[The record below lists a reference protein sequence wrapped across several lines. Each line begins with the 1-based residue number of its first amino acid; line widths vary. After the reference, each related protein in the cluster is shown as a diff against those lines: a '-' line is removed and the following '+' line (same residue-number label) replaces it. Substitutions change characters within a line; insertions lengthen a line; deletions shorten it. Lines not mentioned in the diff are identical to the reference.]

1 MNKKYLMLA
10 FALVALVIA
19 PKSVFAQ
26 KEDSLALIQ
35 LKTIDPNLLPY
46 FPRWAITEPN
56 LQLQIYQSFI
66 LDGRSKENLEMQ
78 NIRVTSAPIADPAN
92 PQYNIL
98 LIECGKEKLVSA
110 EIDAKMRKL
119 AVMISDPKRPYSYR
133 DIPPSAPPTQA
144 EIVAIVNYMDMPT
157 NVIHSFSL
165 SAFEQ
170 TLKMGNT
177 GFWLRSSVGTEGAGY
192 TFLSG
197 GEAKIVVQRPLYP
210 NDDVETQKA
219 IPNLLDFHIGMGYR
233 LGDTSNG
240 LLGFIPP
247 RKLNA
252 GPGGKGVFGFDMHA
266 PFHPQ
271 FGVSFHVEVPLA
283 GIDSS
288 KNIDAYSYSV
298 YYRDTTVGRNPI
310 TVVPILR
317 TTGQA
322 TMFYNWWLDPEKPE
336 NFFRFDLG
344 INYAEIQEVKRIQD
358 PKKFNLYYLV
368 QDPRRL
374 ILYHPTSVG
383 DWIYAKLE
391 YRSQGSYPFG
401 LSVQYS
407 NQILLSRCYL
417 PLLGQWL
424 YLDARYS
431 VPFRSKESQR
441 PFEENIFM
449 LSPVLRFNF

>member
-1 MNKKYLMLA
+1 MNKKYFILVV
-10 FALVALVIA
+10 ALVALVSF
-19 PKSVFAQ
+19 PKSIFAQ
-26 KEDSLALIQ
+26 KEDSLALIE
-35 LKTIDPNLLPY
+35 LKRIDPTLLPY
-46 FPRWAITEPN
+46 FPRWEITEPN

-66 LDGRSKENLEMQ
+66 LDGRPKENLEMQ
-78 NIRVTSAPIADPAN
+78 NIRITSAPIRDPQN

-98 LIECGKEKLVSA
+98 LIECGKEKLVAS
-110 EIDAKMRKL
+110 EVDAKMRKL
-119 AVMISDPKRPYSYR
+119 AIMITDPKRPYSYR
-133 DIPPSAPPTQA
+133 DIPPATPPTAAQVA
-144 EIVAIVNYMDMPT
+144 AIVNYMDMPT
-157 NVIHSFSL
+157 NVTHSFSL

-177 GFWLRSSVGTEGAGY
+177 GFWLRSSVGTEGSGY
-192 TFLSG
+192 TFLSA

-210 NDDVETQKA
+210 NDDPETKKA

-240 LLGFIPP
+240 LLSFIPA
-247 RKLNA
+247 RHLNA

-271 FGVSFHVEVPLA
+271 FGVSFHIEVPLA
-283 GIDSS
+283 TIDSS
-288 KNIDAYSYSV
+288 KNIDAYTYSV
-298 YYRDTTVGRNPI
+298 YNRPDATLRLDTI
-310 TVVPILR
+310 APILR

-322 TMFYNWWLDPEKPE
+322 TLFYNWWVDPEKPE

-344 INYAEIQEVKRIQD
+344 INYAEIKEAKRIYVAS
-358 PKKFNLYYLV
+358 KYLYYLLP
-368 QDPRRL
+368 DTRGGYP
-374 ILYHPTSVG
+374 LYHPTEVA
-383 DWIYAKLE
+383 DWIFAKVE

-401 LSVQYS
+401 LTVQYS

-417 PLLGQWL
+417 PLIGQWL

-431 VPFRSKESQR
+431 VPLRSKETAR

>member
-1 MNKKYLMLA
+1 MNKKYFLFA
-10 FALVALVIA
+10 FALVALICV
-19 PKSVFAQ
+19 PKSVYAQ
-26 KEDSLALIQ
+26 KEDSLALVE
-35 LKTIDPNLLPY
+35 LKTIDPNVLPY
-46 FPRWAITEPN
+46 VPHWAITEPN
-56 LQLQIYQSFI
+56 LQLQMYQSFI
-66 LDGRSKENLEMQ
+66 RDGRPKENLDMQ
-78 NIRVTSAPIADPAN
+78 NIRVTSAPVPDRAN
-92 PQYNIL
+92 PTYNIL
-98 LIECGKEKLVSA
+98 LIECGKEKLVAS
-110 EIDAKMRKL
+110 EIEAKMRKL

-157 NVIHSFSL
+157 NVTHSFSL

-170 TLKMGNT
+170 TLKVGNT

-192 TFLSG
+192 TFLSA

-210 NDDVETQKA
+210 NDDIETQKA
-219 IPNLLDFHIGMGYR
+219 IPNLLDFQIGMGYR

-240 LLGFIPP
+240 LLSFIPA
-247 RKLNA
+247 RHLNA

-271 FGVSFHVEVPLA
+271 FGVSFHVEVPLS

-288 KNIDAYSYSV
+288 RNIDAYTYSV
-298 YYRDTTVGRNPI
+298 YKRDTTPGRGPMTI
-310 TVVPILR
+310 APLLR

-322 TMFYNWWLDPEKPE
+322 TVFYNWWLDPEKPE

-344 INYAEIQEVKRIQD
+344 LGYAEIQEVKVIQD
-358 PKKFNLYYLV
+358 PKKFNLSYLV
-368 QDPRRL
+368 PNQKGL
-374 ILYHPTSVG
+374 LLYHPRTVG
-383 DWIYAKLE
+383 DWLYAKIE
-391 YRSQGSYPFG
+391 YRSQGTYPFG

-424 YLDARYS
+424 YLDARYA
-431 VPFRSKESQR
+431 VPFRSTETAR